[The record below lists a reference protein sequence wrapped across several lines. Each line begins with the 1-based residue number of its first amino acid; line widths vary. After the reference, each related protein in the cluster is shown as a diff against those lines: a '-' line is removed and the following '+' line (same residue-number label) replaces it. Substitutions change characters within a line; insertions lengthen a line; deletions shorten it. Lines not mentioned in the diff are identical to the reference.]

1 MRHHLCMRN
10 ISAERVLDLTQRALA
25 YTRPA

>member
-10 ISAERVLDLTQRALA
+10 ISAEQVLDVTQRALA
-25 YTRPA
+25 QVHPA

>member
-10 ISAERVLDLTQRALA
+10 ISAEQVLEVTQRALA
-25 YTRPA
+25 EVHPA